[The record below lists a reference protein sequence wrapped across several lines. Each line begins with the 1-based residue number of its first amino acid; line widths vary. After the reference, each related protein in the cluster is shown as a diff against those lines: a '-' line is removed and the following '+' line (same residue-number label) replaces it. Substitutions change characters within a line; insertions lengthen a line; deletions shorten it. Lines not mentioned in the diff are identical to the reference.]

1 VIYGTNVYLNSSFRR
16 LAFSRKAVTL
26 HEMASVIPGNGVLYL
41 HGPTLANLVI
51 FMQRTRLNILVD
63 QSVLQFR
70 QWVFNPWRRLAV
82 IVISL
87 LFGNFFATAISATAG
102 QAAKLDV
109 TISAILVIFVEVV
122 SWIYYRYAP
131 RRPNPSELTANQT
144 RFPTDTT
151 ITNSVSVDL
160 GPVRSRSTLAECLNA
175 FKLGMVY
182 GLFVEAFK
190 LGS

>member
-1 VIYGTNVYLNSSFRR
+1 
-16 LAFSRKAVTL
+16 
-26 HEMASVIPGNGVLYL
+26 M
-41 HGPTLANLVI
+41 
-51 FMQRTRLNILVD
+51 
-63 QSVLQFR
+63 
-70 QWVFNPWRRLAV
+70 
-82 IVISL
+82 ISL

-109 TISAILVIFVEVV
+109 TVSAILVIFVEVI

-131 RRPNPSELTANQT
+131 RHKDPVVPVVSPARLPADPTAMK
-144 RFPTDTT
+144 
-151 ITNSVSVDL
+151 SVSLDL

>member
-1 VIYGTNVYLNSSFRR
+1 
-16 LAFSRKAVTL
+16 
-26 HEMASVIPGNGVLYL
+26 
-41 HGPTLANLVI
+41 
-51 FMQRTRLNILVD
+51 MQRTRLNTLSNQVL
-63 QSVLQFR
+63 LQFR
-70 QWVFNPWRRLAV
+70 QWVFNPWRRLGI

-109 TISAILVIFVEVV
+109 TVSAILVIFVEVI
-122 SWIYYRYAP
+122 SWLYYRYAP
-131 RRPNPSELTANQT
+131 RRKDGTVPSAGLT
-144 RFPTDTT
+144 RLPTDATAA
-151 ITNSVSVDL
+151 NSISVDL

-175 FKLGMVY
+175 FKLGMIY

>member
-1 VIYGTNVYLNSSFRR
+1 
-16 LAFSRKAVTL
+16 
-26 HEMASVIPGNGVLYL
+26 
-41 HGPTLANLVI
+41 
-51 FMQRTRLNILVD
+51 MQRTRLNTLVD

-109 TISAILVIFVEVV
+109 TIAAILVIIVEVI

-131 RRPNPSELTANQT
+131 RQTGTSRPVSSTTRLPSETGAAG
-144 RFPTDTT
+144 
-151 ITNSVSVDL
+151 SVSARVGLDL

-175 FKLGMVY
+175 FKLGMIY